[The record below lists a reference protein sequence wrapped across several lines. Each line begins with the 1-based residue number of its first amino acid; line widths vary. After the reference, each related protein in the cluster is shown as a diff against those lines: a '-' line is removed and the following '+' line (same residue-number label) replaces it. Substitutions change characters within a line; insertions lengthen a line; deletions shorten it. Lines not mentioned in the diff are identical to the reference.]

1 MCFSSCLRQDK
12 PNPFASE
19 GFCRRRLSG
28 GLSAELSPDCQR
40 PAAVMPA
47 GLPALFP
54 PRICRGV
61 RRNCR
66 VISGQLPGDCSIVA
80 GHSSGKRPGS
90 FRRIVTGHPLV
101 SPAQLPVSLPSH
113 SRLMLVTDPNL
124 IRQAAAQFQPRRRPR
139 FQNLQACQD
148 VIIEL
153 REKGASCE
161 AIAEL
166 LTRYGVKTSRT
177 MVNEFV
183 RTLCQSKGGRRRK
196 LQLNPVTPLVAPQ
209 PRAPSAVCR
218 QAGTVFPEPS
228 GSAPMKTRGP
238 HIAKVELLKPGEQYD

>member
-28 GLSAELSPDCQR
+28 GLSAELPPDCQL
-40 PAAVMPA
+40 PATVMPA

-54 PRICRGV
+54 PRIRRSV

-90 FRRIVTGHPLV
+90 FRRNTTGHPLA
-101 SPAQLPVSLPSH
+101 SPAQLPGSRPSH
-113 SRLMLVTDPNL
+113 SHLMPVTDPNL
-124 IRQAAAQFQPRRRPR
+124 IRQAAAQFEPRRRPR
-139 FQNLQACQD
+139 FQNLQACRD

-166 LTRYGVKTSRT
+166 LTRYGVRTSRT

-183 RTLCQSKGGRRRK
+183 RTLSHPKGGRRRK
-196 LQLNPVTPLVAPQ
+196 LPLNPIRPPVAPQ
-209 PRAPSAVCR
+209 PSAPSVISR
-218 QAGTVFPEPS
+218 QVGTLVSESS

>member
-1 MCFSSCLRQDK
+1 MCISSCLRQDK

-19 GFCRRRLSG
+19 GFCRRRFSG

-40 PAAVMPA
+40 PAAVMSA
-47 GLPALFP
+47 GWVAVFP
-54 PRICRGV
+54 PRIRRSV
-61 RRNCR
+61 WRNCR
-66 VISGQLPGDCSIVA
+66 VISGQLPGDCSIVSR
-80 GHSSGKRPGS
+80 HSSGKCPGS
-90 FRRIVTGHPLV
+90 FRRNADEHPSV
-101 SPAQLPVSLPSH
+101 SPAQLPDSLPSH
-113 SRLMLVTDPNL
+113 SRLMPVTDPNL
-124 IRQAAAQFQPRRRPR
+124 IRQAAAQFEPRRRPR
-139 FQNLQACQD
+139 FQNLQACRD

-183 RTLCQSKGGRRRK
+183 RTLSQSKGGRRRK
-196 LQLNPVTPLVAPQ
+196 LQLNPVTSPVAPQ
-209 PRAPSAVCR
+209 SSAPSAFSS
-218 QAGTVFPEPS
+218 QARTLVPEPS
-228 GSAPMKTRGP
+228 ASAPMKTRGP